1 MIPAAV
7 VTRLGPWLTRAGNA
21 ALAAAKEALAKSGVV
36 VNSVSDVVNYAKSNP
51 GNAMLV
57 FSNLAI
63 AGFAVS
69 DLFSPADK
77 QEGEARA
84 TAVSLAVAEAQAADI
99 RLIDIGANSES
110 LGGLS
115 GNKQDLV
122 ALRRILQWA
131 RGHYGSP
138 SAAIEAHKAQQAFFE
153 LSLGDVTTGFDLLD
167 V

>member
-7 VTRLGPWLTRAGNA
+7 LTRLGPWLTRAGSA
-21 ALAAAKEALAKSGVV
+21 AMATAKEALGKSGVV
-36 VNSVSDVVNYAKSNP
+36 VNSVSDVVNYAKSSP

-57 FSNLAI
+57 FSNLAM

-77 QEGEARA
+77 QEGAARA
-84 TAVSLAVAEAQAADI
+84 AAVSLALAEARAADI
-99 RLIDIGANSES
+99 RLIEIGEGSER
-110 LGGLS
+110 LGGLA

-122 ALRRILQWA
+122 TLRRILQWA

-138 SAAIEAHKAQQAFFE
+138 SAAIEAHKVQQAFFE